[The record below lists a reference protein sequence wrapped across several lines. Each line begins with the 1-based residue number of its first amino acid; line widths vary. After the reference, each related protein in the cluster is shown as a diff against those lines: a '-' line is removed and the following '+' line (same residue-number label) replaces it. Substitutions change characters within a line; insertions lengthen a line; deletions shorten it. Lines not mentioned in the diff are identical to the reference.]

1 MLSFVSSPALIS
13 FQYVSGL
20 INLTEFIAWLFRPHL
35 SLAWPEVIFNSLPNL
50 DIPLKTLYFFP
61 RRMETVS
68 GIPLVDFSAMSV
80 EHEMVS
86 SYSDDQVLEIARQIH
101 QAFSTVGFVYLK
113 NHGISQNTVRKHF
126 LRVQFLQK
134 CDFPE
139 IFYRKW

>member
-1 MLSFVSSPALIS
+1 
-13 FQYVSGL
+13 
-20 INLTEFIAWLFRPHL
+20 
-35 SLAWPEVIFNSLPNL
+35 
-50 DIPLKTLYFFP
+50 
-61 RRMETVS
+61 METVS

-134 CDFPE
+134 FDFPE
-139 IFYRKW
+139 IFYRK